1 MTTMKTA
8 LGLNNNTRLEK
19 MIEIK
24 DGYLSRQLSLKE
36 ARALLKDHIGTC
48 TPDEFAYGEQ
58 QLKGSYTDEEIPHR
72 MDELLELF
80 DDILIRAEN
89 TYPENHP
96 LWVYMEEIKAG
107 LAVIDEVDALLKA
120 PHFIKNPWLGIY
132 DKLAQW
138 SRHLSR

>member
-58 QLKGSYTDEEIPHR
+58 QLKGSYTDEESPTAWTNFWNYSTTSSFVPKIPIPKIIR
-72 MDELLELF
+72 FGCTWKKLKPASLLL
-80 DDILIRAEN
+80 
-89 TYPENHP
+89 T
-96 LWVYMEEIKAG
+96 K
-107 LAVIDEVDALLKA
+107 
-120 PHFIKNPWLGIY
+120 
-132 DKLAQW
+132 
-138 SRHLSR
+138 